1 MDVCTHSET
10 CLQLDLPA
18 EPESVAVARHAVL
31 ELAARQD
38 FSEATL
44 SAVGLA
50 VSEAA
55 SNVVLHAYHDQAGG
69 GPLVVQAELDED
81 DLCVRVCDEGPG
93 VRPRLDSPGLGLGM
107 PLIVALAS
115 HMEVARDAAGRNC
128 VCMWFGSTPG
138 PTSLWTTGGTRLRGS
153 PLDAARRAAEHT
165 VDAVTGMMSHAAL
178 GMA

>member
-1 MDVCTHSET
+1 MDVCTHSES

-38 FSEATL
+38 FSDATL

-55 SNVVLHAYHDQAGG
+55 SNVVLHAYHDQAGA
-69 GPLVVQAELDED
+69 GPLLVNAEVDKD

-115 HMEVARDAAGRNC
+115 HMEVVRDSAGRNC
-128 VCMWFGSTPG
+128 VCMWFGSAPG
-138 PTSLWTTGGTRLRGS
+138 PTSLWTTGGTSHVGGALG
-153 PLDAARRAAEHT
+153 AARRAADHAA
-165 VDAVTGMMSHAAL
+165 DAVATLAHPAP

>member
-1 MDVCTHSET
+1 MDVCTHSES
-10 CLQLDLPA
+10 CLELDLPA

-44 SAVGLA
+44 KAVGLA

-55 SNVVLHAYHDQAGG
+55 SNVVLHAYHDQPSG
-69 GPLVVQAELDED
+69 GPLLVQAEVDED

-115 HMEVARDAAGRNC
+115 HMEVVRDAAGRNC
-128 VCMWFGSTPG
+128 VCMWFGSAPG
-138 PTSLWTTGGTRLRGS
+138 PTSLWTNAGARHVGRALGGI
-153 PLDAARRAAEHT
+153 RRATDH
-165 VDAVTGMMSHAAL
+165 AVQAVAQ
-178 GMA
+178 MAGSAPAIT